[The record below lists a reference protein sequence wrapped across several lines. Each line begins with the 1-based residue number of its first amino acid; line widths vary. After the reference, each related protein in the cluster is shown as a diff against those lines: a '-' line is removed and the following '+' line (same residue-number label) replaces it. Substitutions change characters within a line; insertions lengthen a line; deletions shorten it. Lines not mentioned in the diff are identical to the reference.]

1 MKYEKH
7 HTTSLIVREK
17 LWAVSIAA
25 FIVMLSVFYITA
37 TQQKASGFTTTTQ
50 SLSYNNP
57 EQKITIDY
65 PPDWR
70 VCCEKNGPQQSNPD
84 NMFSVMFVSP
94 TISTSGDVIPL
105 EETMSASITIESLDP
120 PTITLQ
126 EHQKK
131 QIDIFSAESPDVKDA
146 AVTSATLSGMP
157 AYRIDL
163 MENFADEFKK
173 VIYVNT
179 IKDGKLYE
187 INFIGASKAIDK
199 YSEVIQKMI
208 ESVKI
213 G

>member
-1 MKYEKH
+1 MYG
-7 HTTSLIVREK
+7 TSAKTGLAIHIR
-17 LWAVSIAA
+17 
-25 FIVMLSVFYITA
+25 
-37 TQQKASGFTTTTQ
+37 QQ
-50 SLSYNNP
+50 
-57 EQKITIDY
+57 EQITIDY
-65 PPDWR
+65 PPDWL
-70 VCCEKNGPQQSNPD
+70 VCCEKNGPQRYNPD
-84 NMFSVMFVSP
+84 NMFSVMFDSP
-94 TISTSGDVIPL
+94 TISTSGDIIPL
-105 EETMSASITIESLDP
+105 EETISASITIESLDP

-131 QIDIFSAESPDVKDA
+131 QVDIFSAESPDVKDVVA
-146 AVTSATLSGMP
+146 TSATLSNMP

-187 INFIGASKAIDK
+187 INFIGAPKAIDK